1 MRQSVRRHL
10 LVVHSAVL
18 ADRLGLRAVFLFLNA
33 HDVSQFGPGEL
44 PVFVLRLFQ

>member
-1 MRQSVRRHL
+1 MTQSVWKHVL
-10 LVVHSAVL
+10 IVHSAVL
-18 ADRLGLRAVFLFLNA
+18 ADRLGVSAVFLFLNA